1 MVVHKTKVFGSTD
14 ADPGER
20 FFFEVRNK
28 VWMFTR
34 STGLTPAEKALYGG
48 STVRRWARTFARS
61 TDRRTLA
68 RGLGRGLAA
77 GLGSRPR
84 SNGAVLAAAGWSPHA
99 PTCRPVP
106 GQPFSLLLA
115 VYGGDD
121 PGFLRDAF
129 TSSVQEQT
137 RRPDQ
142 VVLVQDGPVPD
153 ELAATIARAG
163 RGRARSASTTS

>member
-1 MVVHKTKVFGSTD
+1 MLS
-14 ADPGER
+14 
-20 FFFEVRNK
+20 
-28 VWMFTR
+28 
-34 STGLTPAEKALYGG
+34 
-48 STVRRWARTFARS
+48 
-61 TDRRTLA
+61 
-68 RGLGRGLAA
+68 
-77 GLGSRPR
+77 
-84 SNGAVLAAAGWSPHA
+84 AAGWSPHA
-99 PTCRPVP
+99 RPADVGA

-153 ELAATIARAG
+153 VLAATIAGAG
-163 RGRARSASTTS
+163 RGQSGAASTTS